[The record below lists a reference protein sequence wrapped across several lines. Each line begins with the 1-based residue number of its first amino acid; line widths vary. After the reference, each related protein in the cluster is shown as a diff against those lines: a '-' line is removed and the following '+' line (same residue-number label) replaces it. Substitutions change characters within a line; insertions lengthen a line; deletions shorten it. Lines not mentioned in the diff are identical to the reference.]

1 VSIDPAIAA
10 EAQAEADRQG
20 PFRHVVRVA
29 LLMAA
34 TAAFLGW
41 SLRHSEAGLRD
52 GLRSIEAARSLDAG
66 AWRDGLRTV
75 EHPLHPLAIVATHR
89 LIGGEGPESWQRAA
103 VAASFA
109 AVVLLVLPLY
119 LTGRDLFG
127 DHAAWLACVL
137 FLVNPPVAAAV
148 VNVLSESTFL
158 LAWAWSPWAFARFLR
173 RGSFGW
179 LLAGAGFGGMAY
191 LARPE
196 GLILPASLLVTLL
209 LIPLRGSTR
218 IDWPRWRRAT
228 ALVVLG
234 ALMLAGPYMA
244 ATGTLT
250 SRPGPARA
258 LGLEPS
264 SPSLALEREAPAEPG
279 RTTAEVYAAAVIRM
293 AEVVREVVPIGLLA
307 AAALSLVLARRSNA
321 PARTW
326 LFLGVLLATYG
337 VALVRLHATA
347 GYCAARNALAPGMIL
362 TLLAAGGID
371 ALMRGVGV
379 PGRLVGLPRERLK
392 PGPVVWAA
400 VIGLV
405 VFAPRLREPIVPTP
419 GPFNVYWDAGRW
431 LADSAPEG
439 GILDLTDWSLYF
451 SRRSGDGFARIREAA
466 HDPGVRWVVATA
478 SQVER
483 PSTYADEVRALI
495 GDRVPVALIP
505 ANPAPGQVQVRVY
518 DRADPAALAEA
529 DREAPARR

>member
-1 VSIDPAIAA
+1 MNIDPAIAP
-10 EAQAEADRQG
+10 EAEADREG

-66 AWRDGLRTV
+66 DWSDGLRTV
-75 EHPLHPLAIVATHR
+75 EHPLHPLAIVAMHR
-89 LIGGEGPESWQRAA
+89 LLGGDGPEWWQRAA

-127 DHAAWLACVL
+127 DRAAWLGCVL
-137 FLVNPPVAAAV
+137 FLANPPVAAIV
-148 VNVLSESTFL
+148 VNVLSDSTFL
-158 LAWAWSPWAFARFLR
+158 LLWAWSLWASVRFLR
-173 RGSFGW
+173 EGSFGW
-179 LLAGAGFGGMAY
+179 LLAGAGFGGLAY

-196 GLILPASLLVTLL
+196 GLLLPACLLLTLL
-209 LIPLRGSTR
+209 LVPLHGSTR
-218 IDWPRWRRAT
+218 IHWPRWRRAT
-228 ALVVLG
+228 ALLVLG
-234 ALMLAGPYMA
+234 ALALAAPYMA
-244 ATGTLT
+244 ATGSLT
-250 SRPGPARA
+250 TRPGPARA

-264 SPSLALEREAPAEPG
+264 SPPLALEREAPAEPG
-279 RTTAEVYAAAVIRM
+279 RTTAEVYATATARM
-293 AEVVREVVPIGLLA
+293 VEVVREVVPLALLA
-307 AAALSLVLARRSNA
+307 AAMLAVATARRSGV

-326 LFLGVLLATYG
+326 LFLGVLLATSG

-347 GYCAARNALAPGMIL
+347 GYCTARNALAPGLVLSLI
-362 TLLAAGGID
+362 AAGGLD
-371 ALMRGVGV
+371 ALIRRAGF

-400 VIGLV
+400 AIGLAV
-405 VFAPRLREPIVPTP
+405 LAPRFAGPAVPTP

-431 LADSAPEG
+431 LADSASEG
-439 GILDLTDWSLYF
+439 EVLDLTDWSLYF
-451 SRRSGDGFARIREAA
+451 SRRPGSTFARVRESAQ
-466 HDPGVRWVVATA
+466 DPGVRWVVATA
-478 SQVER
+478 AQVDG

-495 GDRVPVALIP
+495 GDRRPVALLP
-505 ANPAPGQVQVRVY
+505 AEPAPGQVQVRIY
-518 DRADPAALAEA
+518 DRAAAPAAIAGAGEET
-529 DREAPARR
+529 RERR